1 MKSSNE
7 DLRKRGFIT
16 TEDIINFQHCTNSE
30 LILLINSQN
39 SVERSVAINLLSN
52 RFHTEDLDFVKI
64 LLERLC
70 VEKCLYTKIEICNAL
85 EKGSIKTAEQ
95 MVAYL
100 GCIGKNQHICLP
112 EKVSQ
117 KKSYPLPRDIIA
129 RSLGRMDFRILPVL
143 FDVLNSND
151 EVKISEVVDAIG
163 FLFFYNPDYAN
174 KHFFGAIIDTLNK
187 YSESN
192 LIVWKC
198 VCCLS
203 SFRTQGSIEV
213 LNQIL
218 NNSKNDII
226 KYEAK
231 RSLKLIESLFEEEND
246 SVIYR

>member
-16 TEDIINFQHCTNSE
+16 KEDNINFKHCSDSE
-30 LILLINSQN
+30 LMLQINSPN
-39 SVERSVAINLLSN
+39 SVERSASINLLSN
-52 RFHTEDLDFVKI
+52 RFHTENLDFVKI
-64 LLERLC
+64 LMERLC

-95 MVAYL
+95 MAAYL
-100 GCIGKNQHICLP
+100 GRIGKNQHLCLP

-129 RSLGRMDFRILPVL
+129 RSLGRMDLRILPVL

-151 EVKISEVVDAIG
+151 EVKISEVIDAIG
-163 FLFFYNPDYAN
+163 FSLFYNPDYASE
-174 KHFFGAIIDTLNK
+174 HFFQSIINTLNK
-187 YSESN
+187 YSENN

-203 SFRTQGSIEV
+203 AFRTRGSIEV
-213 LNQIL
+213 LSQIL
-218 NNSKNDII
+218 NNSKNDLI
-226 KYEAK
+226 KGEAK
-231 RSLKLIESLFEEEND
+231 RSLKLIGET
-246 SVIYR
+246 YGR